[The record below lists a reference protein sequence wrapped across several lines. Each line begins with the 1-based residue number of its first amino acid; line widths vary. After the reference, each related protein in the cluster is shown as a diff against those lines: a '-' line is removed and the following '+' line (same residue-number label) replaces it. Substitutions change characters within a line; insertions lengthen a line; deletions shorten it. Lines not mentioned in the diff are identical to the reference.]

1 MSSFF
6 IGPPDKQIF
15 AVLSEPRQQSENNTL
30 VVLCYPFGQEYMRAH
45 RAYRQLANLLARS
58 GFTTLRFDYPAC
70 GDSYGDVPLESVS
83 ELMADLQR
91 VVDTVQGRTQA
102 TRVYVVGLRFGA
114 LIAAKIA
121 EQMPAVNGL
130 FLWDSY
136 ASGAD
141 FIADCTK
148 QAASQVPSSHEPG
161 PGETWSVHGF
171 PLAAHFRDSIAKFDI
186 RNCSFSS
193 AMKLH
198 HIISHENVAS
208 RALHQHFGVRLN
220 QKLILSNGDWNYVD
234 MEGSILMPT
243 ALISTL
249 SKTITGA

>member
-58 GFTTLRFDYPAC
+58 GFTALRFDYPAC

-136 ASGAD
+136 A
-141 FIADCTK
+141 
-148 QAASQVPSSHEPG
+148 
-161 PGETWSVHGF
+161 
-171 PLAAHFRDSIAKFDI
+171 LA
-186 RNCSFSS
+186 
-193 AMKLH
+193 
-198 HIISHENVAS
+198 
-208 RALHQHFGVRLN
+208 G
-220 QKLILSNGDWNYVD
+220 LIL
-234 MEGSILMPT
+234 LQT
-243 ALISTL
+243 ALSRLHLRYPPRTSRGL
-249 SKTITGA
+249 AKLGRYMAFL